1 MTDDHEDF
9 LQERARRIAS
19 YATDETIKS
28 ASDGFLQES
37 LRRRYS
43 YNFDWLGLPIIQY
56 PQDMAA
62 LQEIIWRRR
71 PDLIVETGVARGGS
85 LIFYA
90 SLLELLGEEG
100 SAVLGI
106 DVDLRAHNRR
116 RILQHPLAHRVKLL
130 DGSSIDA
137 KTIAQVAEHSTGK
150 RSVMVIL
157 DSNHTGDHVRAELEA
172 YTPLVQPGGYCV
184 VFDTVIELMPAGFYA
199 DRPWDRGDNPM
210 TAVEA
215 FLAAHPEWA
224 VDRDMDNKLL
234 VTAARSG
241 YLRRRD

>member
-1 MTDDHEDF
+1 MTDDHKDF

-19 YATDETIKS
+19 YPADS
-28 ASDGFLQES
+28 AITAASEGFLQES
-37 LRRRYS
+37 LRRCYS

-56 PQDMAA
+56 PQDMVA
-62 LQEIIWRRR
+62 LQEIIWRCR

-90 SLLELLGEEG
+90 SLLELLGEGG
-100 SAVLGI
+100 SVLGI
-106 DVDLRAHNRR
+106 DIDLREHNRR
-116 RILQHPLAHRVKLL
+116 RILQHPLAHRVQLL

-137 KTIAQVAEHSTGK
+137 KTIAQVTEQTLGK

-172 YTPLVQPGGYCV
+172 YTPLVQPGGYCI

-215 FLAAHPEWA
+215 FLATHPEWG
-224 VDRDMDNKLL
+224 VDQEIDNKLL

-241 YLRRRD
+241 YLRRHY